1 MPSRRTSGF
10 ASAAPVDEGELDGG
24 AFRRVGVLDEAP
36 PILDVEV
43 VVLAGEELSKA
54 ESKACRSSSRVSALS
69 LIVGRGE
76 ASPGPAGEG
85 PSVSPS
91 T

>member
-1 MPSRRTSGF
+1 MPSRRISGF
-10 ASAAPVDEGELDGG
+10 ASAAPVDEGGLDGG
-24 AFRRVGVLDEAP
+24 GFRRLGVLDEAP
-36 PILDVEV
+36 NLDVAV
-43 VVLAGEELSKA
+43 VVLAGEGLSKA